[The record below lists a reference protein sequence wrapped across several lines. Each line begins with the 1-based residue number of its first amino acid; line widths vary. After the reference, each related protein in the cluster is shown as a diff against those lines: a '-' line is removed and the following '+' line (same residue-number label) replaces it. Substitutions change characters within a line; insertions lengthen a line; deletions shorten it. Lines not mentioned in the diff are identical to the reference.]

1 MGKSTIVYK
10 GPRSDANQIRY
21 GVLGYHNGNPAGV
34 TIASGNTLAS
44 GNQTQIE
51 VSGYDSYQFAL
62 LCDGL
67 EINTNSFNGGTN
79 TQIILLFSANG

>member
-10 GPRSDANQIRY
+10 GPSFDRNEIRY
-21 GVLGYHNGNPAGV
+21 GVLGYNDGNPAGV
-34 TIASGNTLAS
+34 TVASGNTLYS
-44 GNQTQIE
+44 GGQTQIE

-62 LCDGL
+62 YCSGL
-67 EINTNSFNGGTN
+67 EIDTNNFNGGTN

>member
-10 GPRSDANQIRY
+10 GPSFDNNQIGY
-21 GVLGYHNGNPAGV
+21 GVIGYHNGNPVGV
-34 TIASGNTLAS
+34 TVASGTTLAS

-62 LCDGL
+62 YCNGL
-67 EINTNSFNGGTN
+67 EIDTNYFNGGTN